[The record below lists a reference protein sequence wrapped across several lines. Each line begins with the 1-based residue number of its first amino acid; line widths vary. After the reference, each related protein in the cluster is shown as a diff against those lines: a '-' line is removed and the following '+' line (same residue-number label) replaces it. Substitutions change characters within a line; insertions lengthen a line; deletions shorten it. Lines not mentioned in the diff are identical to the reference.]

1 MGRVAIWIVNA
12 ALFVLCCFLVAGLAN
27 AMIAQ
32 WMGPEPEMVA
42 AAAPRAAAPK
52 RTWADRQ
59 VILDKNLFNV
69 STLLPQVAPVD
80 LIDEDEP
87 LEATKLPLRLLG
99 TVASS
104 DAASSWAAVEDQQ
117 AHKEMVVQVGDKL
130 LDKATVEAI
139 QRRRLVLLHN
149 GLREELALDEEDA
162 SGSSVQPAARPSAA
176 STARSDL
183 RSRRRAARPADAA
196 NAALKNRVRQ
206 VAEDRFAVDRGE
218 VESAMRNTAELF
230 SQARI
235 LPKYTNG
242 EMVGVQLSAIQ
253 EGSLFQ
259 EMGIQDGDVITE
271 VNGIVVSTPQDN
283 AALLRELGEA
293 DEFTVT
299 VTREDG
305 STQTLNYVVGDE

>member
-12 ALFVLCCFLVAGLAN
+12 ALFVLCCFLVAGLVN
-27 AMIAQ
+27 AVIAQ
-32 WMGPEPEMVA
+32 WIGPPPDAVA
-42 AAAPRAAAPK
+42 APIQRTAVAT

-69 STLLPQVAPVD
+69 STLLPQVAPVEV
-80 LIDEDEP
+80 IDEDEA

-117 AHKEMVVQVGDKL
+117 GRREVVVKVGDKL

-139 QRRRLVLLHN
+139 QRRRLVLRHN
-149 GLREELALDEEDA
+149 GVREELALDEEDA
-162 SGSSVQPAARPSAA
+162 AGSSVRPTAAAPK
-176 STARSDL
+176 ARSDA
-183 RSRRRAARPADAA
+183 RSRRRAARPAA
-196 NAALKNRVRQ
+196 NNEALKDRVRQ
-206 VAEDRFAVDRGE
+206 VAEDRFAVDRNE
-218 VESAMRNTAELF
+218 VESAMRNTAEIF

-235 LPKYTNG
+235 LPKYADG

-253 EGSLFQ
+253 DGSLFQ

-283 AALLRELGEA
+283 TALLRELGEA
-293 DEFTVT
+293 DEFKVT